1 VYKEI
6 ITYIMENAEN
16 DGTVKCSLL
25 KKYVDMRDMWLFEYG
40 NTIWGWVF
48 WRMAIDPSKNECEV
62 QYGDL

>member
-1 VYKEI
+1 
-6 ITYIMENAEN
+6 MENAEN

-25 KKYVDMRDMWLFEYG
+25 KKYVDMRDMCVFEYG